1 MVFSFLLSAV
11 VEVEQRGWK
20 VLPSAGGLDAAAGC
34 SVAVA
39 LKLAAPAQ
47 GHIAQHPLTLNH
59 AHSGSGLTMCPPNGW
74 IQK

>member
-39 LKLAAPAQ
+39 LKLAACAHGSYLVLRGGWHLPKA
-47 GHIAQHPLTLNH
+47 TLP
-59 AHSGSGLTMCPPNGW
+59 SIPSP
-74 IQK
+74 